1 MNNLW
6 IVAKNELKRYF
17 ISPLAYVYLIAFLL
31 LNGSFAVYFGA
42 FFERGNAE
50 LSSMFAFQ
58 PWIYLLFIPGISM
71 RLWAEE
77 FRSKTIVQIM
87 TMPVSAADL
96 VWGKFL
102 AAWSFCAVA
111 LLLTF
116 PFWLTVNLLGTPD
129 NTVIAVSYLAS
140 FILSGCMLSISETM
154 SALTKN
160 QVIALVLSVI
170 ANLIFF
176 FSGIEYV
183 LSVFRMIAPLSVV
196 DMVAS
201 FSFLTHFNTL
211 SRGLLELRDIVFFS
225 SVIILFNFTTI
236 LIVSFKTSGTSD
248 WLKSTSRNYYILAFI
263 CLLISFAGINL
274 IANSRFRGIKYD
286 FTEEKLFT
294 LTQTTEDI
302 LQNLPEP
309 VIAKLYYSP
318 ILGQRNPEIRL
329 MFDKVRLLLKQYAAL
344 SEGKFSYRIYNPQP
358 LDKIEDQALAA
369 KLQPFPLIDLNQNG
383 FFGLTFSNE
392 ADNKQIIPFFSLLR
406 QQFLEQDITQKI
418 HLLSKPKKELGII
431 TALPIF
437 DTAVS
442 NNIVTQK
449 WEIIRELEDFY
460 NLKIIKDAADF
471 PEKLDILMIVHP
483 QNLSPELIEKIKDY
497 SVNGGKA
504 LVLLDAAPEAPRIF
518 SPVNQEL
525 TPSDLGDLENFW
537 NFRFYKEA
545 VVADLDNSITV
556 DASGNYGN
564 NPAFTQ
570 DVIQFTAQKD
580 GLNRHEKETSALQ
593 KILFA
598 SASPLAVADKNEA
611 EFIPLIT
618 PSSNSSLMPIETIYN
633 HTNPEILLKNF
644 QADKNPKVI
653 AAKIVSKN
661 PARPY
666 ELIVVG
672 DTDFIYDSF
681 WTTTENVLDKN
692 YFIPILDNGN
702 FIFNALENLSGEF
715 PLNELRG
722 KTALSRKFEDIEKL
736 RKQKLFEFKLKE
748 SEIFEKINRAK
759 NGLNE
764 IWNKKDFEGRQ
775 NFTSDELAVI
785 GNIRKELDSLRRQL
799 GEIRIN
805 LNQEINRRAQNIK
818 LFNIYLIPSLILFGL
833 LFFNIWQNRKRNS
846 SDKIRFNKDMLKL
859 IVSSLI
865 ILCVGIY
872 SDGLNNKNPIEDYE
886 DKPVFPGLEKQINQI
901 EKISLTSRNGSLLLY
916 KEDGEWKLHGI
927 PQLPVYQERVKS
939 FLNALLD
946 ATYYEKKS
954 AKAEHLDKFGLQP
967 QEVED
972 SPNIRIELADK
983 NDLPISSFEIGKFD
997 IDIGRGG
1004 RAAYLKFDNQFRVWL
1019 INADFIDLSTN
1030 WRDWTYSTVWNLR
1043 FGRLE
1048 KADNNTNADD
1058 LSKLAGL
1065 LLNTPI
1071 TPPEKQ
1077 PQNTTPV
1084 TSLQLDIENNNN
1096 VQINLGRQ
1104 DKTYY
1109 LSYTI
1114 RQPVNEKHLQ
1124 LFSDYVKGNFYEIPT
1139 ENGEVIENVV
1149 KALK

>member
-1 MNNLW
+1 
-6 IVAKNELKRYF
+6 
-17 ISPLAYVYLIAFLL
+17 
-31 LNGSFAVYFGA
+31 
-42 FFERGNAE
+42 
-50 LSSMFAFQ
+50 
-58 PWIYLLFIPGISM
+58 
-71 RLWAEE
+71 
-77 FRSKTIVQIM
+77 
-87 TMPVSAADL
+87 
-96 VWGKFL
+96 
-102 AAWSFCAVA
+102 
-111 LLLTF
+111 
-116 PFWLTVNLLGTPD
+116 
-129 NTVIAVSYLAS
+129 
-140 FILSGCMLSISETM
+140 
-154 SALTKN
+154 
-160 QVIALVLSVI
+160 
-170 ANLIFF
+170 
-176 FSGIEYV
+176 
-183 LSVFRMIAPLSVV
+183 
-196 DMVAS
+196 
-201 FSFLTHFNTL
+201 
-211 SRGLLELRDIVFFS
+211 
-225 SVIILFNFTTI
+225 
-236 LIVSFKTSGTSD
+236 
-248 WLKSTSRNYYILAFI
+248 
-263 CLLISFAGINL
+263 
-274 IANSRFRGIKYD
+274 
-286 FTEEKLFT
+286 
-294 LTQTTEDI
+294 
-302 LQNLPEP
+302 
-309 VIAKLYYSP
+309 
-318 ILGQRNPEIRL
+318 
-329 MFDKVRLLLKQYAAL
+329 
-344 SEGKFSYRIYNPQP
+344 
-358 LDKIEDQALAA
+358 
-369 KLQPFPLIDLNQNG
+369 
-383 FFGLTFSNE
+383 
-392 ADNKQIIPFFSLLR
+392 
-406 QQFLEQDITQKI
+406 
-418 HLLSKPKKELGII
+418 
-431 TALPIF
+431 
-437 DTAVS
+437 
-442 NNIVTQK
+442 
-449 WEIIRELEDFY
+449 
-460 NLKIIKDAADF
+460 
-471 PEKLDILMIVHP
+471 
-483 QNLSPELIEKIKDY
+483 
-497 SVNGGKA
+497 
-504 LVLLDAAPEAPRIF
+504 
-518 SPVNQEL
+518 
-525 TPSDLGDLENFW
+525 
-537 NFRFYKEA
+537 
-545 VVADLDNSITV
+545 
-556 DASGNYGN
+556 
-564 NPAFTQ
+564 
-570 DVIQFTAQKD
+570 
-580 GLNRHEKETSALQ
+580 
-593 KILFA
+593 
-598 SASPLAVADKNEA
+598 
-611 EFIPLIT
+611 
-618 PSSNSSLMPIETIYN
+618 MPIEAIYN
-633 HTNPEILLKNF
+633 NTGPEILLKNF

-805 LNQEINRRAQNIK
+805 LNQEINRRAQNVK

-872 SDGLNNKNPIEDYE
+872 SDNLNNENPIEGYE
-886 DKPVFPGLEKQINQI
+886 DKPVFPNLEKQINQI

-983 NDLPISSFEIGKFD
+983 NDLPINSFEIGKFD

-1114 RQPVNEKHLQ
+1114 RQPVNGKHLQ

>member
-42 FFERGNAE
+42 FFERGNAD

-87 TMPVSAADL
+87 TMPVSASAL
-96 VWGKFL
+96 VWGKFF
-102 AAWSFCAVA
+102 AAWGFCALA

-129 NTVIAVSYLAS
+129 NSVIAVSYFAS

-183 LSVFRMIAPLSVV
+183 LSVFRMLAPLSVV
-196 DMVAS
+196 DMIAS

-211 SRGLLELRDIVFFS
+211 SQGLLELRDIIFFS
-225 SVIILFNFTTI
+225 SVIILFNFTTV

-248 WLKSTSRNYYILAFI
+248 WLKSTSRNYYIMAFV

-274 IANSRFRGIKYD
+274 IANSRFRSIQYD

-294 LTQTTEDI
+294 LTSTTENI
-302 LQNLPEP
+302 LKNLKEP

-329 MFDKVRLLLKQYAAL
+329 MFDKVRLLLKHYADL
-344 SEGKFSYRIYNPQP
+344 SGGNFSFRIYNPQP
-358 LDKIEDQALAA
+358 LDKIEDQAIVAG
-369 KLQPFPLIDLNQNG
+369 LQPFPLVDLNQNG
-383 FFGLTFSNE
+383 FFGLTLSDE

-406 QQFLEQDITQKI
+406 QPFLEQDITQKI

-431 TALPIF
+431 TSLPIF
-437 DTAVS
+437 DTAV
-442 NNIVTQK
+442 NDNMITQK
-449 WEIIRELEDFY
+449 WQIIRELEDFY
-460 NLKIIKDAADF
+460 NLNIIKDAADF
-471 PEKLDILMIVHP
+471 PEKLDVLMIIHP
-483 QNLSPELIEKIKDY
+483 QNLSSELIEKIKDY

-518 SPVNQEL
+518 SPINQEL
-525 TPSDLGDLENFW
+525 TPSNLEDLENFW

-556 DASGNYGN
+556 DASQNYGS

-570 DVIQFTAQKD
+570 DVIQFTAQGN
-580 GLNRHEKETSALQ
+580 GLNRTEKETGSLQ

-598 SASPLAVADKNEA
+598 SASPLTVIDAAEA
-611 EFIPLIT
+611 EFIPLVT
-618 PSSNSSLMPIETIYN
+618 PSENSSLIPVEAIYN
-633 HTNPEILLKNF
+633 NTNPEILLKNF

-653 AAKIVSKN
+653 AAKIISRN

-672 DTDFIYDSF
+672 DTDFLYDSF
-681 WTTTENVLDKN
+681 WTTTENVLDKS
-692 YFIPILDNGN
+692 YYIPILDNGN
-702 FIFNALENLSGEF
+702 FVFNALESLSGET

-722 KTALSRKFEDIEKL
+722 KAALSRKFEDIEKL

-748 SEIFEKINRAK
+748 SEIFEKINRAQK
-759 NGLNE
+759 GLNE
-764 IWNKKDFEGRQ
+764 IWNKKDFEGRK

-799 GEIRIN
+799 GKIRID
-805 LNQEINRRAQNIK
+805 LNDEINHQARKVK

-833 LFFNIWQNRKRNS
+833 LFFNIWQNRKKNTS
-846 SDKIRFNKDMLKL
+846 AKIRFNKDLLKL

-865 ILCVGIY
+865 ILGVGIY
-872 SDGLNNKNPIEDYE
+872 SDNLNNENPVEDYE
-886 DKPVFPGLEKQINQI
+886 DKAVFPDLEKHINQI
-901 EKISLTSRNGSLLLY
+901 KKISLKSRTGNILLY
-916 KEDGEWKLHGI
+916 KEEGEWKLQNLA
-927 PQLPVYQERVKS
+927 QLPVYQERVKS
-939 FLNALLD
+939 FLNTLLD

-954 AKAEHLDKFGLQP
+954 AKAEYLAKFGLQP

-972 SPNIRIELADK
+972 SPNIRIELLNKDNFPLKA
-983 NDLPISSFEIGKFD
+983 FEIGKFD

-1004 RAAYLKFDNQFRVWL
+1004 RAAYLKFDNQFQIWL
-1019 INADFIDLSTN
+1019 VNADFIDLSTD
-1030 WRDWTYSTVWNLR
+1030 WRDWTYSTIWNLR

-1048 KADNNTNADD
+1048 KVNNNTNSDE

-1065 LLNTPI
+1065 LLNMQI
-1071 TPPEKQ
+1071 TPLNKQ
-1077 PQNTTPV
+1077 PQNSQLI
-1084 TSLQLDIENNNN
+1084 TSLKMNIENNNS
-1096 VQINLGRQ
+1096 VQIDFYRQ
-1104 DKTYY
+1104 NDTYY
-1109 LSYTI
+1109 LNYTI
-1114 RQPVNEKHLQ
+1114 QQPVYGKHLQ
-1124 LFSDYVKGNFYEIPT
+1124 LFSDYVKGNFYKIST
-1139 ENGEVIENVV
+1139 DNGEVIKNVF
-1149 KALK
+1149 KAFE